1 MEQGGK
7 RFIYQVVFIT
17 ALFILSGYIL
27 FYTLLAK
34 YRFGTFIIIPLFFGT
49 LSIVVHLFLIRR
61 ARTNLNRFIPG
72 FLGAT
77 GVKLAVYLLFLIP
90 MLLLNRPHIVS
101 ILICFLIMYVIY
113 SIHEVI
119 AVLAYLRNQ

>member
-7 RFIYQVVFIT
+7 RFIIQVVIIT
-17 ALFILSGYIL
+17 ILFILSGYIL
-27 FYTLLAK
+27 FYTLFAP
-34 YRFGTFIIIPLFFGT
+34 YRFGTFIIIPLFFGII
-49 LSIVVHLFLIRR
+49 SIVVHLFLIRR

-101 ILICFLIMYVIY
+101 ILICFLTMYVVY
-113 SIHEVI
+113 TVHEVT
-119 AVLAYLRNQ
+119 AVLAYLRNR